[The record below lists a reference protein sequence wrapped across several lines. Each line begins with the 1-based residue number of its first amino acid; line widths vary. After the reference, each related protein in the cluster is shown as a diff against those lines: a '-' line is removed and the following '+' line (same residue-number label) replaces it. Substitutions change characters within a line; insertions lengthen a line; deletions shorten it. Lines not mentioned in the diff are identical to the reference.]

1 MMGYSPNELVA
12 LGLAVSFAAGLN
24 VYVVVATLGLLA
36 QADVVTL
43 PAGLDAV
50 ESWWVIGASL
60 ALYSVEFIAD
70 KIPVLD
76 LVWNVLQLFV
86 RVPVGAVL
94 TFAATSRLPFELQ
107 IVATIGG
114 GALALVAAGT
124 KLAVRGAVTGSPEP
138 LSNIALSVAE
148 DTLAIGVTWFAVTYP
163 WLALSIVLVMIVIAA
178 LIARAIIA
186 AIAGVFR
193 RLRAPAAGPGPA

>member
-1 MMGYSPNELVA
+1 MMGYGTNELVA

-24 VYVVVATLGLLA
+24 VYVVVATLGLMA

-43 PAGLDAV
+43 PDGLAVV

-70 KIPVLD
+70 KIPILD

-94 TFAATSRLPFELQ
+94 TFAATTPLPFELQ
-107 IVATIGG
+107 LAAAFGG

-124 KLAVRGAVTGSPEP
+124 KLALRSTVTASPEP

-163 WLALSIVLVMIVIAA
+163 WLALSIVLVMLVIAA
-178 LIARAIIA
+178 LIARAIVR
-186 AIAGVFR
+186 AISGLFR
-193 RLRAPAAGPGPA
+193 RLRAAA